1 MSLTRK
7 DNNKVTTKDSN
18 KKHSDP
24 FWSLLRS
31 PFHSHD
37 LFGESFFHDM
47 EVDFTSMKDMPE
59 TPKLDLDL
67 TEEGDKWVV
76 HADLP
81 GYKEEDVELNIKNG
95 MLGVRAKRE
104 KVVEN
109 KTSKSH
115 RVERSFGEVRRTVL
129 MPKGADLDNAH
140 ASLENGVLS
149 VSFPKLQLEDG
160 ARGTRIPI
168 TSSSSSSSS
177 KQ

>member
-1 MSLTRK
+1 MSLTRN
-7 DNNKVTTKDSN
+7 DNNNVND
-18 KKHSDP
+18 SDP
-24 FWSLLRS
+24 FWSLMHT
-31 PFHSHD
+31 PFHGHGM
-37 LFGESFFHDM
+37 FARPF
-47 EVDFTSMKDMPE
+47 DFPSLKDMPE

-81 GYKEEDVELNIKNG
+81 GYKEEDVELNIENG

-168 TSSSSSSSS
+168 TSSSSSSSL
-177 KQ
+177 KK